1 MAEPKQRQRPK
12 GGELRDSLRGNPEQS
27 YRRAKRARQLQDS
40 LTEKGYSDDDISK
53 EFGRELTTKEMEKT
67 SGARARINALMVGA
81 PGLAAE
87 ATDPY
92 LSRNEFKEGFYDQP
106 KPPVS
111 YETLKGTAAK
121 PIPNVTDTESFADGG
136 SVRGQKNIQVKK
148 KQFRGV
154 F

>member
-1 MAEPKQRQRPK
+1 MAEPKKEKKPLMAEK
-12 GGELRDSLRGNPEQS
+12 IKSNPEQS
-27 YRRAKRARQLQDS
+27 YRRARRAKQLPDRI
-40 LTEKGYSDDDISK
+40 TDTDIRVAG
-53 EFGRELTTKEMEKT
+53 EAL
-67 SGARARINALMVGA
+67 GAGA
-81 PGLAAE
+81 AATAAE

-92 LSRNEFKEGFYDQP
+92 LSRNEFKPGFYDQP

-121 PIPNVTDTESFADGG
+121 PIPNVTDTESFAQGG

-148 KQFRGV
+148 KAFRGI

>member
-12 GGELRDSLRGNPEQS
+12 SGELRDSLRGNPEQS
-27 YRRAKRARQLQDS
+27 YRRARRARQLQDR
-40 LTEKGYSDDDISK
+40 LTEQDV
-53 EFGRELTTKEMEKT
+53 KT
-67 SGARARINALMVGA
+67 AGGALAGSAAGA
-81 PGLAAE
+81 VAADVAE

-92 LSRNEFKEGFYDQP
+92 LSRNEFKPGFYDQP

-121 PIPNVTDTESFADGG
+121 PIPNVTDTESFAEGG

-148 KQFRGV
+148 KQFKGI

>member
-1 MAEPKQRQRPK
+1 MAEPKQRQKPK
-12 GGELRDSLRGNPEQS
+12 GSEIRESLKPNKNKDRLTDRDREFLKYKLTPPE
-27 YRRAKRARQLQDS
+27 A
-40 LTEKGYSDDDISK
+40 T
-53 EFGRELTTKEMEKT
+53 
-67 SGARARINALMVGA
+67 
-81 PGLAAE
+81 GLE

-92 LSRNEFKEGFYDQP
+92 LSRNEFKPGFYDQP

-121 PIPNVTDTESFADGG
+121 PIPNVTDTESFAEGG

-148 KQFRGV
+148 KQFKGI